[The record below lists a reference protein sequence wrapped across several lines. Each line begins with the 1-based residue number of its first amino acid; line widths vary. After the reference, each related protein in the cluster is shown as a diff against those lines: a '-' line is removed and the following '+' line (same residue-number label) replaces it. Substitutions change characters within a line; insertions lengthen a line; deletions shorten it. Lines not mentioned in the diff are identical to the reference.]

1 MPENQKYDTL
11 MNFRIPTDQK
21 SKFRKICRI
30 HHVSMSSRLN
40 ILINNFIR
48 DEPPLQ
54 GKLSSG
60 KMYTKDK
67 PDDLWRDELIRSS

>member
-1 MPENQKYDTL
+1 MQENQKYDTL
-11 MNFRIPTDQK
+11 MNFRIPTEQK
-21 SKFRKICRI
+21 SKFRKICRD

-48 DEPPLQ
+48 DEAALQ
-54 GKLSSG
+54 GTWSSG

-67 PDDLWRDELIRSS
+67 PDDSWREELIRSS